1 MRHVVGF
8 LSGLLLGPLLVL
20 TAGWAFSHLRNLHAN
35 DSAVWAGSGPLA
47 LSGLAA
53 AGLIV
58 ALVAVPAYLTPMLA
72 FGAALTMGGLS
83 TAAMVRMH
91 LLERLPIVP
100 GSEGALVLLPLGVF
114 VPVVMVL
121 LAPLFVGTR
130 WVGREESEVSEEE
143 YFEGLYEQEPSEVG
157 PKHRY

>member
-20 TAGWAFSHLRNLHAN
+20 IAGWAFSHLRNLYAN
-35 DSAVWAGSGPLA
+35 DGSVLAGSGPLA

-53 AGLIV
+53 AGLIL
-58 ALVAVPAYLTPMLA
+58 ALVAVPSRLTPMVA
-72 FGAALTMGGLS
+72 FGAAVTMGGAS
-83 TAAMVRMH
+83 AVAMVRMH
-91 LLERLPIVP
+91 LLERLPMVP
-100 GSEGALVLLPLGVF
+100 GAEGALVLLPLGVF

-121 LAPLFVGTR
+121 LAPLFVATR
-130 WVGREESEVSEEE
+130 WTGREKGEVSEEE
-143 YFEGLYEQEPSEVG
+143 YFEGLYQQEPSEAG

>member
-20 TAGWAFSHLRNLHAN
+20 IAGWAFSHLRNLHAN
-35 DSAVWAGSGPLA
+35 DSSVLAGSGPLA

-53 AGLIV
+53 AGLIL
-58 ALVAVPAYLTPMLA
+58 ALVAVPSRLTPMLA
-72 FGAALTMGGLS
+72 FGAAVTMGGAS
-83 TAAMVRMH
+83 AVAMVRMH
-91 LLERLPIVP
+91 LLERLPMVP
-100 GSEGALVLLPLGVF
+100 GTEGAMVLLPLGVF

-130 WVGREESEVSEEE
+130 WTGREKGEVSEEE
-143 YFEGLYEQEPSEVG
+143 YFEGLYQQDSSEGG